1 VFVVGAALTGAA
13 SAQVPTTDRGAPR
26 LETQSSA
33 PNTWLQNLFSLS
45 VPGLPYLPEFPWSL
59 LAPITPASPAS
70 TKRDAGAT
78 QPRFLYFFG
87 SDLWPHWA
95 FAHSGV
101 LWSPGGLHDEGFALK
116 LLTSGGV
123 YRYRSGA
130 LNDIEVIGLQYSLS
144 ALPGWR
150 FKRGGVELAVFAGL
164 DLQQFRLIPDDPQSR
179 LNGRH
184 LGLRAAFELWYEPS
198 AGTMLAADGSV
209 SSIGAGE
216 YARVAYGW
224 RLFDRFYVGP
234 EAQIYH
240 TDPYVHTRFGVH
252 ITAFKFFERE
262 WSAALGYATDND
274 RRSGV
279 YLRLGVLA
287 RR

>member
-1 VFVVGAALTGAA
+1 M
-13 SAQVPTTDRGAPR
+13 D
-26 LETQSSA
+26 
-33 PNTWLQNLFSLS
+33 TWLQNFHWLS
-45 VPGLPYLPEFPWSL
+45 LPEFPWSV
-59 LAPITPASPAS
+59 LAPNTLSALAPANRDTGAS
-70 TKRDAGAT
+70 

-87 SDLWPHWA
+87 SDVWPHWA
-95 FAHSGV
+95 FAHSGI
-101 LWSPGGLHDEGFALK
+101 LWSPAGVDNEGFTLK
-116 LLTSGGV
+116 LLASGGV

-130 LNDIEVIGLQYSLS
+130 LNDIEVVGLQYSLS

-150 FKRGGVELAVFAGL
+150 IKRGAVELAVFAGL

-184 LGLRAAFELWYEPS
+184 FGLRAAFELWYEPS
-198 AGTMLAADGSV
+198 AGTMLAADGSA

-234 EAQIYH
+234 EVQIYR
-240 TDPYVHTRFGVH
+240 TDPYVHTRVGAH
-252 ITAFKFFERE
+252 ITAFRFADRE
-262 WSAALGYATDND
+262 WSVAAGYATDND
-274 RRSGV
+274 RRAGT
-279 YLRLGVLA
+279 YLRLGMLV